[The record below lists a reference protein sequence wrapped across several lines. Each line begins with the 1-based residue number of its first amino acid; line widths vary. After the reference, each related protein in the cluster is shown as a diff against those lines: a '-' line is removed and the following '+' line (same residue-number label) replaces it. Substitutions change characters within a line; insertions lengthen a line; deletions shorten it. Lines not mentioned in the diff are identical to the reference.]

1 MQPNKPGGFRRFL
14 RSPLGRAL
22 LIALAVGVVYATFVY
37 VSLLLAIPAMLVVG
51 LMVPIYAGLK
61 RPRYLAIS
69 GLVIILL
76 VAPIAS
82 VAYTEEVMTPTGF
95 AHSNATL
102 PYGNGGSV
110 LQDAHVSP
118 FVGSTSTN
126 FTWTVSVYAQYRPP
140 GPATINSLTLYISTC
155 PGATNNTT
163 PYCPGGYDFFTVN
176 TTAINA
182 TGVTNVTFHYTIG
195 TDGIWDWQMGLA
207 VENNTS
213 KETQLILLVGDPT
226 YNAIQGPVVGDFA
239 TFFVELLPTL
249 YVYSFLYLGAPFFF
263 VLLLYMVFK
272 SRERRHHDL
281 RQRTAG
287 PIPPTTPPPPGPGS
301 GSGPAPGP
309 PAAAGIATGQ
319 PADEKPCPN
328 CAALVYPGEP
338 KCWKCGASLTGGSG
352 QPLPSQS

>member
-1 MQPNKPGGFRRFL
+1 MEPNKSGGFRRFL
-14 RSPLGRAL
+14 RSPVGRAL
-22 LIALAVGVVYATFVY
+22 LIAFAVVVVFATFVY
-37 VSLLLAIPAMLVVG
+37 VSLLLAIPAFLVVG

-69 GLVIILL
+69 GLVIMLL
-76 VAPIAS
+76 VAPLAS
-82 VAYTEEVMTPTGF
+82 VAYTQEIMTPTGF
-95 AHSNATL
+95 AHSNSSL

-118 FVGSTSTN
+118 FVGSTTTN
-126 FTWTVSVYAQYRPP
+126 FTWTVSVYANYRPP

-163 PYCPGGYDFFTVN
+163 PYCSGGYDFFTVN

-182 TGVTNVTFHYTIG
+182 TGETNVTFHYTIG
-195 TDGIWDWQMGLA
+195 IDGIWDWQMGLA
-207 VENNTS
+207 VENTTS
-213 KETQLILLVGDPT
+213 KQVQLIFLVGDPT

-239 TFFVELLPTL
+239 SFIVELLPTL

-272 SRERRHHDL
+272 SRQQRHKDQ
-281 RQRTAG
+281 RQRAAG

-301 GSGPAPGP
+301 AAGP
-309 PAAAGIATGQ
+309 PSGTPTAAGPMAAGQ
-319 PADEKPCPN
+319 PADERPCPN

-338 KCWKCGASLTGGSG
+338 KCWKCGANLSEAS
-352 QPLPSQS
+352 QPLRTGN